1 MPDSD
6 SFISTSAT
14 TKHATNLLLD
24 MSHTA
29 PDTPRPFQSAITQRD
44 TKTEVAKCVG
54 GVACPILANIYLQKL
69 DVCVETVL
77 IPEYTRG
84 EHRAHNPAYQKVV
97 KALAQARKRGDR
109 ALVRE
114 LSKRLHSLPSG
125 DPNDPGYRR
134 LRYAR
139 YTDDGPARSDARKT
153 KLASPDTGGGRGP
166 FFRWAPGQS

>member
-69 DVCVETVL
+69 DVFVETVL

-84 EHRAHNPAYQKVV
+84 EHRAHNPAYQREEKPH
-97 KALAQARKRGDR
+97 AQERKRDHHAPVRALCKRPQCLPRAGSDDPGDR
-109 ALVRE
+109 RSQALRFE
-114 LSKRLHSLPSG
+114 K
-125 DPNDPGYRR
+125 
-134 LRYAR
+134 
-139 YTDDGPARSDARKT
+139 
-153 KLASPDTGGGRGP
+153 
-166 FFRWAPGQS
+166 